1 VVRFLRWRSAANLAL
16 QLALLAVLVA
26 AFFVRLP
33 QQVSGLSMEP
43 YIRSGEY
50 VLINTF
56 AYRIGTPH
64 RGEIVAFRHEGDARA
79 VFIKRVIGLPGDRIW
94 IDHGRVYVNGTRLD
108 EPYVRY
114 ADGRS
119 FAQVV
124 VPPSS
129 VYVLGDNR
137 AQSEDS
143 RFFGPVSD
151 DRLIGRAIAALWP
164 PHMLGGL

>member
-1 VVRFLRWRSAANLAL
+1 MVRFLRWRSVANLAL
-16 QLALLAVLVA
+16 QLALLAVLIA

-33 QQVSGLSMEP
+33 QVAGLSMEP

-56 AYRIGTPH
+56 AYRIGVPH
-64 RGEIVAFRHEGDARA
+64 RGEIVAFRHEGDART
-79 VFIKRVIGLPGDRIW
+79 VFIKRVIGLPGDRIR
-94 IDHGRVYVNGTRLD
+94 IDQGRVYVNGARLD
-108 EPYVRY
+108 EPYVRH
-114 ADGRS
+114 ADPRS

-137 AQSEDS
+137 AESEDS
-143 RFFGPVSD
+143 RFFGPVGD
-151 DRLIGRAIAALWP
+151 NRLIGRAIAGVWP